1 VNAFCSLG
9 LRRKLESL
17 MMKKHQCT
25 KQWLVVILE
34 AVSEVLPTLARMA
47 EHMYALKEP
56 TVKRIKLPSL

>member
-1 VNAFCSLG
+1 
-9 LRRKLESL
+9 
-17 MMKKHQCT
+17 MKKHQCT